1 METNNLNPIT
11 QSQVDWVNRLI
22 SDLEKTGSFL
32 KSMVG
37 TAEKLN
43 YFTPKM
49 RRQVRIQSRVR
60 KLAIEMNTNG
70 E

>member
-49 RRQVRIQSRVR
+49 RRQVYIQS
-60 KLAIEMNTNG
+60 KA
-70 E
+70 